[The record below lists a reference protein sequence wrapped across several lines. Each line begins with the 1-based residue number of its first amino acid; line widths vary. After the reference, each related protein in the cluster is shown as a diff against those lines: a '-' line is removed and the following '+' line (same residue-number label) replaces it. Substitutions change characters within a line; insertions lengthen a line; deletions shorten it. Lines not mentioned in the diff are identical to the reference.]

1 MDRRRFLKTASAS
14 CVAGTAVPAASRLV
28 AGGVAPRS
36 GKTAVRKPLTAYTAE
51 DHRQRLE
58 NISICER
65 SIDACLKKH
74 LITSYLPGQ
83 AYYNLGEYPSRE
95 PWEPS
100 EYDDRELDRL
110 RDHGIELIQVWLD
123 WCDELRLFGGD
134 KFNPGNPVA
143 FRQFVDKVH
152 ARGMKIIPYTS
163 AGYFERRDPDFRP
176 EWSRSEKQDLR
187 ELCWDWGR
195 CSYAS
200 PGWRAYLLPRLAR
213 LMDDYGVD
221 GLYNDMGYGA
231 GVAANKLPPADD
243 EVLAFEETDDD
254 DGYLTDLLGL
264 IYDEVK
270 RRAGIVKL
278 HRGGT
283 QRPKTKLKVYDYL
296 WVGEGGRN
304 GDRLREAVKDHP
316 PYVVPCLDMSRA
328 TIEDENELYLHAIPY
343 MQFPFLSAGRPFTG
357 ERAATAGI
365 EYTLDRKDFWSRH
378 YLAIREHYKAHPDG
392 PYSYSQWDSAIP
404 RPEAR
409 PTHARWLKQYMPIVE
424 EGTWAWLEL
433 GESNLFAAPLPNNVV
448 ASAFANRELFLVLAN
463 YSNRPVELATVD
475 AFASVSK
482 PSEPGRK
489 AWKLDARSL
498 HILRRPRERR
508 PS

>member
-1 MDRRRFLKTASAS
+1 MDRRQFLTAVSAS
-14 CVAGTAVPAASRLV
+14 SVLGASVPAVSEVVAGSAVSRSQTPGL
-28 AGGVAPRS
+28 
-36 GKTAVRKPLTAYTAE
+36 RKSLISYTAK
-51 DHRQRLE
+51 DHRRRLE

-65 SIDACLKKH
+65 GIDLCLRKH

-83 AYYNLGEYPSRE
+83 AYYNLGEYPALK

-134 KFNPGNPVA
+134 KFNPGNPDT

-163 AGYFERRDPDFRP
+163 AGYFERRDPEFRA

-200 PGWRAYLLPRLAR
+200 PGWRAYLLPRLER
-213 LMDDYGVD
+213 LMDEYGVD
-221 GLYNDMGYGA
+221 GLYNDMGYGR
-231 GVAANKLPPADD
+231 GVVANKLPPAAD

-254 DGYLTDLLGL
+254 DGYLTDMLGL
-264 IYDEVK
+264 IYDMVK
-270 RRAGIVKL
+270 RRGGIVKV
-278 HRGGT
+278 HRGSI
-283 QRPKTKLKVYDYL
+283 QRPKTTMKVYDYL

-328 TIEDENELYLHAIPY
+328 SIEDENELYLHAIPY

-357 ERAATAGI
+357 ERAATPGI

-378 YLAIREHYKAHPDG
+378 YLAIREHYQAHPDG
-392 PYSYSQWDSAIP
+392 PYSYSHWDSAIP

-409 PTHARWLKQYMPIVE
+409 PTHARWLKQYLPMVE

-433 GESNLFAAPLPNNVV
+433 GESSLLAATLPENVV
-448 ASAFANRELFLVLAN
+448 ASAFANRELYLVLAN
-463 YSNRPVELATVD
+463 YNNTPAEVTISDAYARVER
-475 AFASVSK
+475 

-489 AWKLDARSL
+489 AWTLPGRSL
-498 HILRRPRERR
+498 RILRRQRE
-508 PS
+508 S